1 MPKLT
6 VRLSDKE
13 IKKAEVRDKEY
24 ILADGN
30 GLNIRI
36 RPNGTKS
43 WQFRYSAPVTK
54 KVKKLSL
61 GSYPALKLAD
71 ARKVA
76 QEHRNLIANGVDPK
90 DHLEQLKQK
99 AIHQEAN
106 TFFAVAE
113 QWFSRKKKT
122 VSANHAER
130 IWRTLELYA
139 FPHIGRTPIAS
150 ITRLSAVQALRPL
163 ENDQKL
169 STIKR
174 ICQSLNQI
182 MEYGVDSG
190 IIIANPLTRMINAFE
205 KHEVEHMPTIRP
217 ELLNRLLKQLR
228 DNANIR
234 HKTKL
239 LILWQL
245 HTMTRPKEAARARWN
260 DIDLN
265 QKCWTI
271 PPAEMKR
278 RKEHRVPLTE
288 AAIEILSQMRLQ
300 SEGHEYVFP
309 SERAPKSHVSV
320 YTANAALKRSLGFK
334 GELVAHGLR
343 SIASTALHEEGFDT
357 LHIEACLSHTDQNET
372 RASYNR
378 TDFFEQ
384 RKEIMEWWSDY
395 IQEAK
400 SRYCEQP

>member
-1 MPKLT
+1 MPKQT

-13 IKKAEVRDKEY
+13 IKNAEIRGKEY

-43 WQFRYSAPVTK
+43 WQFRYSDPVTK
-54 KVKKLSL
+54 TVKKLSL
-61 GSYPALKLAD
+61 GSYPSLKLTD
-71 ARKVA
+71 ARKIS
-76 QEHRNLIANGVDPK
+76 QEHRNLIANGIDPK
-90 DHLEQLKQK
+90 GHIEKLKLE
-99 AIHQEAN
+99 AIRQETN

-113 QWFSRKKKT
+113 EWFRRKKKT
-122 VSANHAER
+122 VSTNHAER

-139 FPHIGRTPIAS
+139 FPHFGRTSISS

-190 IIIANPLTRMINAFE
+190 IINANPLTRMINAFE
-205 KHEVEHMPTIRP
+205 KHEVKHMPTIRP
-217 ELLNRLLKQLR
+217 ELLNRLLKQLQ

-234 HKTKL
+234 QKTKL

-245 HTMTRPKEAARARWN
+245 HTMTRPKEAARARWR

-278 RKEHRVPLTE
+278 GKEHRVPLTD
-288 AAIEILSQMRLQ
+288 ATIEILSQMRLQ
-300 SEGHEYVFP
+300 SEEHEYVFP
-309 SERAPKSHVSV
+309 SERNSSSHISL

-334 GELVAHGLR
+334 DELVAHGLR
-343 SIASTALHEEGFDT
+343 SIASTAMHEQGFDT
-357 LHIEACLSHTDQNET
+357 LHIEACLSHSDQNET

-378 TDFFEQ
+378 SDFYEQ

-395 IQEAK
+395 ILEAK
-400 SRYCEQP
+400 SRYNE